1 MPETFSPSSGSV
13 LLAPVV
19 IWGGVVKMFGKP
31 VSSVDEDGNVCARA
45 VWAIISVT
53 PRMTTAVF
61 DMRHVNPEICFPV

>member
-1 MPETFSPSSGSV
+1 
-13 LLAPVV
+13 
-19 IWGGVVKMFGKP
+19 MFGKP